1 VQARRT
7 NRRDEADHVFYGKM
21 LPRDPRKLKKVQ
33 VHIVFRKR
41 TMLCIQQTVLM
52 LVLAAGHLGEAD
64 DAFRETDTHKVRP
77 EINQDAFV
85 ADSTVMRP

>member
-1 VQARRT
+1 
-7 NRRDEADHVFYGKM
+7 
-21 LPRDPRKLKKVQ
+21 
-33 VHIVFRKR
+33 
-41 TMLCIQQTVLM
+41 LM